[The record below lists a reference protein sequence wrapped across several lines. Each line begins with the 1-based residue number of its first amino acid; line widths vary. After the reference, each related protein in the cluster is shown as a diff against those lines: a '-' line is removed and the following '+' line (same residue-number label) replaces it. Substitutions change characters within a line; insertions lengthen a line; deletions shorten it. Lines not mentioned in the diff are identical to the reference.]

1 MFIFFIKGDVS
12 LLGFKRHK
20 AHESAPPP
28 LTDQEKELE
37 LVKQQEVRIITV
49 LFSTVLFSRYPEVLL
64 FEANGRNWFMKS
76 SINIIEY
83 IELALVLKKGSLPYL
98 VLDNVV
104 FLLLSTW

>member
-49 LFSTVLFSRYPEVLL
+49 LFSQFY
-64 FEANGRNWFMKS
+64 FEDTRSFAYWGKWTKL
-76 SINIIEY
+76 IYEIEY
-83 IELALVLKKGSLPYL
+83 
-98 VLDNVV
+98 
-104 FLLLSTW
+104 

>member
-1 MFIFFIKGDVS
+1 MAGQVKRGSVITVLNFYVYFFIKGDVS

-49 LFSTVLFSRYPEVLL
+49 LFSQFYFQDTRSFAYKRQMDEIDL
-64 FEANGRNWFMKS
+64 
-76 SINIIEY
+76 
-83 IELALVLKKGSLPYL
+83 
-98 VLDNVV
+98 
-104 FLLLSTW
+104 